1 MSKSK
6 ELHNPEEV
14 WGQVK
19 ENPEQH
25 WLCRC
30 EIKGQTSTTVLGETR
45 SSEII
50 LQLKAINPY
59 NKFIPVLTLLQ
70 YDIAEEYYYF
80 CPT

>member
-1 MSKSK
+1 MSKST
-6 ELHNPEEV
+6 ELGNSEEV

-30 EIKGQTSTTVLGETR
+30 EIRGQTPTTVLGETQ

-50 LQLKAINPY
+50 LQLKAINLY
-59 NKFIPVLTLLQ
+59 SKFIPVLTLLK
-70 YDIAEEYYYF
+70 YIVEEY
-80 CPT
+80 

>member
-1 MSKSK
+1 MSKST
-6 ELHNPEEV
+6 ELGNSEEV

-30 EIKGQTSTTVLGETR
+30 EIRGQTPTTVLGETQ

-50 LQLKAINPY
+50 LQLKAINLY
-59 NKFIPVLTLLQ
+59 SKFIPVLTLLP
-70 YDIAEEYYYF
+70 YIVEEY
-80 CPT
+80 

>member
-1 MSKSK
+1 MSKST
-6 ELHNPEEV
+6 ELGNSEEV

-30 EIKGQTSTTVLGETR
+30 EIRGQTPTTVLGETQ

-50 LQLKAINPY
+50 LQLKAINLY
-59 NKFIPVLTLLQ
+59 SKFIPVLTLLQ
-70 YDIAEEYYYF
+70 YIVEEY
-80 CPT
+80 

>member
-1 MSKSK
+1 MSKST

-30 EIKGQTSTTVLGETR
+30 EIKGQTSTTVLGETQ

-50 LQLKAINPY
+50 LQLNTINSYLPLQCY
-59 NKFIPVLTLLQ
+59 STTLLRN
-70 YDIAEEYYYF
+70 IAIF
-80 CPT
+80 VLS